1 MMMRSGWDDAPE
13 FIECSSEGKDAY
25 PSSLVHFAVVDFD
38 AIVRIGSRSD
48 EVSFSSPVGYDLP
61 LLVDG
66 AVGLTHVQLGAWL
79 RVRIV
84 RNLKSA
90 TVLHADDP
98 VVA

>member
-1 MMMRSGWDDAPE
+1 
-13 FIECSSEGKDAY
+13 
-25 PSSLVHFAVVDFD
+25 
-38 AIVRIGSRSD
+38 
-48 EVSFSSPVGYDLP
+48 
-61 LLVDG
+61 
-66 AVGLTHVQLGAWL
+66 VQLGAWL